1 MFLLALVGCTI
12 RGFCDS
18 DGCVFAVDYDG
29 TDVTSVP
36 SVPVLPTMT
45 MLPTATMTPMPT
57 MTIVTPPPEIST
69 AAPTFPFDPTPTQ
82 EILATDETGQVVF
95 PTPENPYRYAV
106 NLNSLPI
113 RIRRWPN
120 GDILGGVQPDQ
131 CVQVNINVIDAGW
144 VQVYQRNGY
153 GPLGWGFLELFT
165 ILSSDELQ
173 IYGCV

>member
-1 MFLLALVGCTI
+1 MRVFAIVFLLALVGCTF

-18 DGCVFAVDYDG
+18 DGCVVAVNYGDMMP
-29 TDVTSVP
+29 TVTVM
-36 SVPVLPTMT
+36 PTM
-45 MLPTATMTPMPT
+45 PTATATPM
-57 MTIVTPPPEIST
+57 VTAMPVTAPPEIST

-82 EILATDETGQVVF
+82 EVWTL
-95 PTPENPYRYAV
+95 TPENPYRYAV

-120 GDILGGVQPDQ
+120 GDIVGGVQPDQ

-153 GPLGWGFLELFT
+153 GPLGWSFLELFT
-165 ILSSDELQ
+165 VLSSDELQ
-173 IYGCV
+173 TYGCV